1 MRICSFLRANSILF
15 SITMVVF

>member
-1 MRICSFLRANSILF
+1 MRICSLLRANSILF